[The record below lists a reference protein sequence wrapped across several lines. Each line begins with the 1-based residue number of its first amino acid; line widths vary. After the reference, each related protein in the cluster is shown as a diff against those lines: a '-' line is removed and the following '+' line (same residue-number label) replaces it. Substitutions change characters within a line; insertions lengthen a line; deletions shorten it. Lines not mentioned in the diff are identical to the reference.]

1 MYAIVTNNEV
11 TNIGEITVLFPN
23 TSFPSNGDY
32 GDFLEENSVYPVITD
47 LEYDSNTERLVPC
60 TPYVS
65 AGKVYNV
72 EVQPISTDDQKDI
85 LLAHIDFELISTEGL
100 ETKSDLSANH
110 RQAWVAYREKL
121 ELLKEYSN
129 ISEITWPAKPVVY
142 GGTEEN

>member
-1 MYAIVTNNEV
+1 MYAIVKDKEIINV
-11 TNIGEITVLFPN
+11 GEITVLFPN

-32 GDFLEENSVYPVITD
+32 GDFIKENDLYPVITD
-47 LEYDSNTERLVPC
+47 LEYDSNTEKLVPC
-60 TPYVS
+60 APYIKS
-65 AGKVYNV
+65 KKVYNV

-100 ETKSDLSANH
+100 ETKSDLSAKD

>member
-1 MYAIVTNNEV
+1 MYAIVNNNEV

-32 GDFLEENSVYPVITD
+32 GDFLEENNVKPVITD
-47 LEYDSNTERLVPC
+47 LEYDSNTEKLVPC
-60 TPYVS
+60 TPYVR

-72 EVQPISTDDQKDI
+72 EVQPISEEDQKDI

-100 ETKSDLSANH
+100 ETKSDLSAKDK
-110 RQAWVAYREKL
+110 QAWVKYREKL
-121 ELLKEYSN
+121 DLLKEYSN
-129 ISEITWPAKPVVY
+129 ISEVTWPEKPVVY

>member
-32 GDFLEENSVYPVITD
+32 GDFLEENNVHPVITNLD
-47 LEYDSNTERLVPC
+47 YDSNTERLVPC
-60 TPYVS
+60 TPYVRN
-65 AGKVYNV
+65 GKVYNV
-72 EVQPISTDDQKDI
+72 EVQPISEEDQKDI

-100 ETKSDLSANH
+100 ETKSDLSAKDKE
-110 RQAWVAYREKL
+110 AWVKYREKL
-121 ELLKEYSN
+121 NLLKEYSN
-129 ISEITWPAKPVVY
+129 VSEITWPEKPVVY

>member
-1 MYAIVTNNEV
+1 MYAIVKNNEV

-32 GDFLEENSVYPVITD
+32 GDFIKNNDLYPVITD
-47 LEYDSNTERLVPC
+47 LEYNSNTERLVPC
-60 TPYVS
+60 TPYIKS
-65 AGKVYNV
+65 KKVYNV

-100 ETKSDLSANH
+100 ETKLDLSTKDK
-110 RQAWVAYREKL
+110 QAWVAYREKL
-121 ELLKEYSN
+121 ALLKEYSN
-129 ISEITWPAKPVVY
+129 VSEVTWPAKPVVY

>member
-32 GDFLEENSVYPVITD
+32 GDFLEENNVYPVITD

-60 TPYVS
+60 TPYVR

-72 EVQPISTDDQKDI
+72 EVQPISEEDQKDI

-100 ETKSDLSANH
+100 ETKSDLSAKDKE
-110 RQAWVAYREKL
+110 AWVAYREKL

>member
-1 MYAIVTNNEV
+1 MYAIVKNNEV

-32 GDFLEENSVYPVITD
+32 GDFIEDNDLYPVITD

-100 ETKSDLSANH
+100 ETKSDLSAND

>member
-1 MYAIVTNNEV
+1 MYAIVKDKEIINV
-11 TNIGEITVLFPN
+11 GEITVLFPN
-23 TSFPSNGDY
+23 TSFPSSGDY
-32 GDFLEENSVYPVITD
+32 GDFIKENDLYPVITD

-60 TPYVS
+60 APYIKS
-65 AGKVYNV
+65 KKVYNV
-72 EVQPISTDDQKDI
+72 EVQPISADDQKDI

-100 ETKSDLSANH
+100 ETKSDLSAKDKES
-110 RQAWVAYREKL
+110 WVKYREKL

>member
-1 MYAIVTNNEV
+1 MYAIVKNNEV

-32 GDFLEENSVYPVITD
+32 GDFIKDNNLYPVITD

-60 TPYVS
+60 TPYVRS
-65 AGKVYNV
+65 GKVYNV
-72 EVQPISTDDQKDI
+72 EVQSISADDQKDI

-100 ETKSDLSANH
+100 ENKLDLSAKDKE
-110 RQAWVAYREKL
+110 AFVKYIEKL
-121 ELLKEYSN
+121 NLLKEYSN
-129 ISEITWPAKPVVY
+129 VSEITWPEKPVVY